1 MKLKYFLRGLGAGII
16 FTTIIMLSAHL
27 MSDRSLSDDEIKD
40 RASKLGMVMASETD
54 AYMNYSYNNDTTTEP
69 IKETTEVTTENP
81 ADKLTED
88 NTTELILEPIVEE
101 NSGSTGENSSESQKE
116 TVETT
121 EETTEAPTEEFAEET
136 TEDKSKVTEL
146 TIKVTAG
153 MTSEDVSKIL
163 ESNGIV
169 DDYKKFNNY
178 LMNKGYANRIRAN
191 SKKVNSNMT
200 YEELAKVLVK

>member
-1 MKLKYFLRGLGAGII
+1 MRFKYFLRGLGTGIV
-16 FTTIIMLSAHL
+16 FTTLIMLSAYL
-27 MSDRSLSDDEIKD
+27 MSDKSISDNEIKS
-40 RASKLGMVMASETD
+40 RASKLGMVMASESD
-54 AYMNYSYNNDTTTEP
+54 AYIMNLKDDSDGDLTIENTTE
-69 IKETTEVTTENP
+69 ETTENP
-81 ADKLTED
+81 ADKLTEE
-88 NTTELILEPIVEE
+88 NTTELIVEPIVEE
-101 NSGSTGENSSESQKE
+101 TKGNTVDDKASTEAVTEDTTTE
-116 TVETT
+116 VTT
-121 EETTEAPTEEFAEET
+121 EEITEADTTENP
-136 TEDKSKVTEL
+136 SKVTEL
-146 TIKVTAG
+146 TFKVSAG